1 MDNEIFGWGGGGGG
15 GGGGRELVKEV
26 AFAIIF
32 LLLF

>member
-1 MDNEIFGWGGGGGG
+1 MDNEIFRGGGGGG
-15 GGGGRELVKEV
+15 GGGELVKEV